1 MGDITASLGRAG
13 ARKWLGGGKL
23 KIFTAVG
30 KYLLAAALLLVVRCG
45 EDCSRAV
52 RGGLPGRT
60 SLPSSAQ
67 GTGTRE
73 LGENATWSLR
83 LTFYLG
89 LLSMSKC
96 RKPNFTVA
104 LNIIFPFLIKELKSK
119 RNCHPLITNKKKGT
133 E

>member
-1 MGDITASLGRAG
+1 MEDITASLGRAG
-13 ARKWLGGGKL
+13 DRKWLGGGKL

-30 KYLLAAALLLVVRCG
+30 KYLLAAALLLVRCG
-45 EDCSRAV
+45 RNCSRAV

-67 GTGTRE
+67 TTGTRE

-83 LTFYLG
+83 LTFYFG

-104 LNIIFPFLIKELKSK
+104 LNIIFPLLIKELKSK
-119 RNCHPLITNKKKGT
+119 RNCHPLIRNKKKGT